1 MSRTISTKILRRG
14 FMLILAVLL
23 LLMVSAKDTF
33 AVSWINQVKS
43 ISFISVD
50 PNNYVFYDGSDNVPI
65 DEDDGS
71 EDDYYFYEGD
81 RIIATLN
88 NGTTRTI
95 TYCEDEE
102 GEFGWWEEENGD
114 VLEEEEP
121 SIVQVPKLLTIET
134 PRTFQLTIEFAGKTT
149 TQTAELKASP
159 IKGIQFIPK
168 GTEEEIANRFT
179 ILEGDEL
186 EFGFFEGDT
195 LKVNLNGTLINY
207 VGKKEYDSEFDE
219 YYIEF
224 YDSEGNTL
232 PYEYGW
238 VDWEPYDSTK
248 WNEGT
253 HFIYVTFGKERCSVP
268 VKVVTA
274 AYEFISF
281 APKKRTYTEAEMILL
296 EDYYDEEED
305 PYYCVLEILQGDK
318 LTLRKKE
325 TGETYTY
332 TYDGENFVDADRNT
346 RKEEWYEPLL
356 YYEGADSCA
365 REGTYTFTIEYANDI
380 STISITVTKSG
391 TEEKNAARELKNA
404 RDKAIED
411 IDEKYE
417 SMDLSKYREAE
428 LSQIEEEYEKA
439 YDSASVAKTP
449 QEARNAA
456 SNFIN
461 TVNKI
466 KTDEQLKAEEAADR
480 AAAEAARI
488 DALEWNGTLSGA
500 VPAAKSVK
508 AKAAK
513 KKVKVSWK
521 KATKKNLKKFDKVEI
536 QVCTD
541 RGFNR
546 ANTKRV
552 EVKKSKKS
560 ATVKGLTK
568 GMTYYVRVRDV
579 KGSGTGK
586 LVSKWSGV
594 KKVKIKK

>member
-1 MSRTISTKILRRG
+1 MNRTINTKILRRG
-14 FMLILAVLL
+14 LLLIFAVLL
-23 LLMVSAKDTF
+23 LLVASAKDAF

-65 DEDDGS
+65 DEDDEN
-71 EDDYYFYEGD
+71 EDDYFFYEGD

-102 GEFGWWEEENGD
+102 GEIGWWEDENGD
-114 VLEEEEP
+114 ELEYYEEP
-121 SIVQVPKLLTIET
+121 SIDQTPKILTIET
-134 PRTFQLTIEFAGKTT
+134 PTTFQLTIRFAGKTT

-159 IKGIQFIPK
+159 IKGIQFIPN

-179 ILEGDEL
+179 ILEGDEFD
-186 EFGFFEGDT
+186 FGFFEGDT
-195 LKVNLNGTLINY
+195 LEVNLNGTFINY
-207 VGKKEYDSEFDE
+207 VGKEEYDSESDD
-219 YYIEF
+219 YYVEF

-238 VDWEPYDSTK
+238 VDWEPYDSTE

-253 HFIYVTFGKERCSVP
+253 HNIYVTFGKARCSVP
-268 VKVVTA
+268 VKVVTS
-274 AYEFISF
+274 AYDYISF
-281 APKKRTYTEAEMILL
+281 VPKKTTYTEAEMILL
-296 EDYYDEEED
+296 EEYFDDEED
-305 PYYCVLEILQGDK
+305 PYYCVLDILQGDK

-325 TGETYTY
+325 TGETCTY
-332 TYDGENFVDADRNT
+332 TYNGENFVDSEGNALKDD
-346 RKEEWYEPLL
+346 WYEPYL
-356 YYEGADSCA
+356 YFEEAYSCA
-365 REGTYTFTIEYANDI
+365 KKGTYTFTVEYAKNT
-380 STISITVTKSG
+380 STISITVTQSS
-391 TEEKNAARELKNA
+391 TEEKNAARDLKNA

-411 IDEKYE
+411 IDEKFD

-428 LSQIEEEYEKA
+428 QRQIEEEYDKA
-439 YDSASVAKTP
+439 YDAARAAKTP

-461 TVNKI
+461 TVSKI
-466 KTDEQLKAEEAADR
+466 KTDEQLKAEEAAAR
-480 AAAEAARI
+480 ARLES
-488 DALEWNGTLSGA
+488 LEWNGTLSGA
-500 VPAAKSVK
+500 VPAAKGVK

-513 KKVKVSWK
+513 KSVKVSWK
-521 KATKKNLKKFDKVEI
+521 KSTKKNIKKFDRIEI
-536 QVCTD
+536 QVCPD

-546 ANTKRV
+546 ANTRRI
-552 EVKKSKKS
+552 ELKKSKKS